1 MECMTQA
8 SRYVLNGFELGS
20 ETEVI
25 RYPDRFLSDA
35 DLDFWSQVISINE
48 KVQNITPTYN

>member
-1 MECMTQA
+1 MTQA